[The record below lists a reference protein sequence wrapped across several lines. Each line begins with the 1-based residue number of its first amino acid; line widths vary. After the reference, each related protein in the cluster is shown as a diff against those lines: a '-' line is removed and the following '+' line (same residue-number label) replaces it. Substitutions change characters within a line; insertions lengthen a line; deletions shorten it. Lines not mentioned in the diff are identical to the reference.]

1 MPEFATPTNEPLIH
15 HLSKQTQNGNAY
27 RSIWICGP
35 DESGSYS
42 LMGSELLFPPGA
54 LPIGPLPFLVT
65 ESSQLLEDM
74 HGGAAD
80 LLQQHSDM
88 GWAILGPCRA
98 MRVSQMSTS
107 PSCEPVY

>member
-54 LPIGPLPFLVT
+54 LPIGPLPFLET
-65 ESSQLLEDM
+65 ETYQTPEDIEAR
-74 HGGAAD
+74 AAD
-80 LLQQHSDM
+80 LLQRHAEM
-88 GWAILGPCRA
+88 GWA
-98 MRVSQMSTS
+98 
-107 PSCEPVY
+107 